1 MTTKRTPASARPA
14 HKPAAKK
21 PASRTRVA
29 PPKLGEGIVEVS
41 GVFGRVRYSENDPN
55 AEIRE
60 IFDHYDRDKNGEID
74 AREFARVCEALGM
87 EMEEHEL
94 KIALLDVD
102 RDGDEKISW
111 VDFLSWWRSMRG

>member
-1 MTTKRTPASARPA
+1 MTTK

-21 PASRTRVA
+21 PAPKARVA
-29 PPKLGEGIVEVS
+29 PPKLGEGMVEVS

-60 IFDHYDRDKNGEID
+60 IFDHYDRDQNGEID

>member
-1 MTTKRTPASARPA
+1 MTTKRTPASS
-14 HKPAAKK
+14 KPAAKNPAAAK
-21 PASRTRVA
+21 PRVA
-29 PPKLGEGIVEVS
+29 PPRLGHGVVEVS

-55 AEIRE
+55 AETRE
-60 IFDHYDRDKNGEID
+60 IFDHYDRDKDGVIN
-74 AREFARVCEALGM
+74 AKEFAHICEALGM

-102 RDGDEKISW
+102 RNGDEKISW